1 MIKLAV
7 MKKIILIMLL
17 IATAAICKAMSQDSI
32 RLKVKVIAIDSRFEN
47 IIGQKSGYALLLEN
61 ISDERGSFDT
71 LFACSKRF
79 VASYH
84 TFTLELLE
92 NKNYEVVIVRKYRKL
107 TEREIKIYTL
117 NLQYIPECK
126 DMPLFYFH
134 PSVTYEVISYK
145 KLNR

>member
-1 MIKLAV
+1 
-7 MKKIILIMLL
+7 MLL
-17 IATAAICKAMSQDSI
+17 IATVAICKAMSQDSI

-47 IIGQKSGYALLLEN
+47 IVGQKSGYALLLEN

-79 VASYH
+79 VASHH
-84 TFTLELLE
+84 TFRLELLE
-92 NKNYEVVIVRKYRKL
+92 NKNYEVVIVKKYRKL
-107 TEREIKIYTL
+107 TESEIKTYTL

-134 PSVTYEVISYK
+134 PSIMYEVISYR